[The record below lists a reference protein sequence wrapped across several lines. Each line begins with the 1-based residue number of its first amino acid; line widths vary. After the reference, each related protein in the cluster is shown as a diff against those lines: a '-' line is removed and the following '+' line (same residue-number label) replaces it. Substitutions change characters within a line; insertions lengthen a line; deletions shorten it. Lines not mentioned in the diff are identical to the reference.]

1 MWRAFG
7 IGALAAAVVG
17 LSSHSDANAA
27 QGPPIDGKVLFA
39 TYCASCH
46 GKTGR
51 GDGPAAEALRSK
63 PADLTQF
70 ALRNGG
76 VFPNEKVRRLIDGR
90 DAGVRAH
97 GNVEMPIWGDAF
109 QVREGLSDTAAKG
122 RIEAIMYYLSSIQ
135 QRPGR

>member
-1 MWRAFG
+1 MWRALG
-7 IGALAAAVVG
+7 IGSLAATIVG
-17 LSSHSDANAA
+17 VSPHPAASAA
-27 QGPPIDGKVLFA
+27 QGPPTDGRVLFA

-51 GDGPAAEALRSK
+51 GDGPAAEALRIK

-76 VFPNEKVRRLIDGR
+76 IFPNEKVRRLIDGR

-97 GNVEMPIWGDAF
+97 GNIEMPIWGDAF
-109 QVREGLSDTAAKG
+109 QIREGLSESAAKG
-122 RIEAIMYYLSSIQ
+122 RIEAIMYYLGSIQ
-135 QRPGR
+135 QRSGH